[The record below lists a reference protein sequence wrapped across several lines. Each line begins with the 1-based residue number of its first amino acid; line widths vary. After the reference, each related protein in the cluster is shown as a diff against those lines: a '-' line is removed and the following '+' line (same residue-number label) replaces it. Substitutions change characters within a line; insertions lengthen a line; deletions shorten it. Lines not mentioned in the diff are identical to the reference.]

1 MGATIM
7 VQGTASSVGKSVIAA
22 GLCRIFLQDGMSV
35 APFKGQNMSN
45 NSFVTPDGAEIWR
58 AQAMQAAACRL
69 APSSAMNPVLLKPEA
84 DHRSQVVLNG
94 KAVGSLSSQEWRHKK
109 PEMWDAVATGL
120 DGLRSEYDVVVIEG
134 AGSPAEVNLRASDI
148 TNMKVARYAK
158 SPVLLVGDIDRG
170 GVFAALLG
178 TLELLEPE
186 ERDLVRGLI
195 INRFRGDRS
204 VLEPLPTMIE
214 ERTGKPVLGVV
225 PYFRTIALP
234 EEDAVAL
241 ENRETRQ
248 ANDDDLVVAIVRFP
262 RVSNFDDFDP
272 LERTPGVHVR
282 FVDGAN
288 GLSGAHLIILPGTKS
303 TISDLRWMRERGLD
317 TTVIDAAN
325 RGTPVIGICGGYQM
339 LGESIIDTEG
349 LDGVAGGSEAG
360 LGLLPVQTTFESVKS
375 TRQVQFKMNGGP
387 GLLDGA
393 SGIEGAGYEIHMGV
407 TSPVEGACPQAT
419 QYVRH
424 GGDLERSG
432 AVNAGGM
439 VLGTYVHGLFDSG
452 SVRAAI
458 LGNVASSAGRD
469 ARATGDDYSLDV
481 ELDKLA
487 DHLRENLDM
496 ATIYGM
502 FGR

>member
-1 MGATIM
+1 MSATIM
-7 VQGTASSVGKSVIAA
+7 VQGTSSSVGKSVIAA

-45 NSFVTPDGAEIWR
+45 NSFVTPDGAEIGR

-69 APSSAMNPVLLKPEA
+69 PPSSAMNPVLLKPEA

-94 KAVGSLSSQEWRHKK
+94 VSTGSLSSKEWRTKK
-109 PEMWDAVATGL
+109 PEMWGAVAAGL
-120 DGLRSEYDVVVIEG
+120 EELRSAYDVVVIEG

-148 TNMKVARYAK
+148 TNMRVAVHAK

-170 GVFAALLG
+170 GVFASLLG

-186 ERDLVRGLI
+186 KRELVRGLI

-214 ERTGKPVLGVV
+214 ARTGKPVLGVV
-225 PYFRTIALP
+225 PYITDIALP

-241 ENRETRQ
+241 ERREDRQ
-248 ANDDDLVVAIVRFP
+248 ASDGDLVVAVVRFP

-282 FVDGAN
+282 FIDSADGLN
-288 GLSGAHLIILPGTKS
+288 GAHLIALPGTKS

-317 TTVIDAAN
+317 AAVISAAN
-325 RGTPVIGICGGYQM
+325 RGVPVIGICGGYQM
-339 LGESIIDTEG
+339 LGEVVIDAEG
-349 LDGVAGGSEAG
+349 VDLPTGGSEAG
-360 LGLLPVQTTFESVKS
+360 LGLLPVQTNFKRVKS
-375 TRQVQFKMNGGP
+375 TRQVEFKMNGGP
-387 GLLDGA
+387 GLLSGA

-419 QYVRH
+419 QYMRH
-424 GGDLERSG
+424 GGELERSG
-432 AVNAGGM
+432 AVNAAGN
-439 VLGTYVHGLFDSG
+439 VFGTYVHGLFDTPA
-452 SVRAAI
+452 VRAAI
-458 LGNVASSAGRD
+458 LASVTSAAGMPTRD
-469 ARATGDDYSLDV
+469 GGEEYSLDA

-487 DHLRENLDM
+487 DHLRASLDM
-496 ATIYGM
+496 GAIYGM
-502 FGR
+502 IGR